1 MLNLTLPWLNDL
13 DIKSFLI
20 AWSLCMPRLLGM
32 ALLLPVLGAQNFP
45 GLLRVG
51 ICAGFALLV
60 IPTVAYTMPLDTLG
74 AIDMMVIALKESL
87 LGLMLGFLMA
97 VPFWSIESVGFII
110 DNQCGASISATLN
123 PFDGHDTSPLGVL
136 YSQAF
141 TAFFI
146 VTGGLTL
153 VMGLLYESYRLW
165 PVASPMPPLFIE
177 NAPAWLG
184 VLNGMM
190 AVALTLAAPAMLL
203 MYLAEIS
210 LALMSSFVPQLQVFF
225 MAMPIKSALALFV
238 LAAYGTTLF
247 HYMDRDITGMREILP
262 QLARLLGAP

>member
-1 MLNLTLPWLNDL
+1 MPDITLPWLNDL
-13 DIKSFLI
+13 DVKLFLVT
-20 AWSLCMPRLLGM
+20 WSLSIPRLLGM
-32 ALLLPVLGAQNFP
+32 ALLLPVLGSQNFP

-51 ICAGFALLV
+51 ICGGFALLV
-60 IPTVAYTMPLDTLG
+60 IPATAPHIPAAGLSAAVMAG
-74 AIDMMVIALKESL
+74 IALKESL
-87 LGLMLGFLMA
+87 LGLMLGFLLA

-141 TAFFI
+141 AAFFI
-146 VTGGLTL
+146 ATGGLTL
-153 VMGLLYESYRLW
+153 VLGLVYESYRLW
-165 PVASPMPPLFIE
+165 PVMSAMPKLAIE

-190 AVALTLAAPAMLL
+190 AIALALAAPAMLL

-247 HYMDRDITGMREILP
+247 HYADRDITGLRDAIP
-262 QLARLLGAP
+262 HLARLMGAP